1 MMLILGLTGKAGAGK
16 DTVADM
22 IYSKRAGWYRLSFA
36 GPIKAMLL
44 ESGLVS
50 GASLANRL
58 AKDRPL
64 QPWGKS
70 PRQLM
75 QSLGTEWGRKLVH
88 PDIWLL
94 LLDQKVTNASE
105 HGAGGVIITDVRFE
119 NEADAIRRAGGV
131 VLHVVREAAANVA
144 AHSSEAGV
152 VFKSG
157 DFALHNDGTLAEL
170 FQKVE
175 GVLENV

>member
-1 MMLILGLTGKAGAGK
+1 MLILGLTGKAGAGK

-22 IYSKRAGWYRLSFA
+22 IYSRRAGWYRLSFA
-36 GPIKAMLL
+36 GPIKLMLL

-119 NEADAIRRAGGV
+119 NEAEYVRDMGGRVVHIERALPGAADTHPSERGV
-131 VLHVVREAAANVA
+131 KVAYGDLTIDNNGSVDELALRVETLLEVV
-144 AHSSEAGV
+144 S
-152 VFKSG
+152 
-157 DFALHNDGTLAEL
+157 
-170 FQKVE
+170 
-175 GVLENV
+175 